1 MELNMARDVN
11 GNKKSF
17 CKYSSSRRKT
27 VENVSTMLNKTGDL
41 ITWDGEKV
49 LEDFFALVFTT
60 QAGLREPQVPQRL
73 GGKAGTRLTLGLC
86 APSSNHNPE
95 LWLPPSPCAAGAP
108 LDAATPVPREPPAA
122 VRGVTRDTGKFAGAG
137 TAWQC
142 RDKGWGGCFYREM
155 PLRLPF
161 LSFSFSCF
169 LKKGPD
175 AFTLAGLPWP
185 AARGGTRNAMCECIS
200 VCAQY

>member
-60 QAGLREPQVPQRL
+60 QAGLREPQVPE
-73 GGKAGTRLTLGLC
+73 T
-86 APSSNHNPE
+86 
-95 LWLPPSPCAAGAP
+95 
-108 LDAATPVPREPPAA
+108 
-122 VRGVTRDTGKFAGAG
+122 
-137 TAWQC
+137 
-142 RDKGWGGCFYREM
+142 RDKGWNKAHAGALC
-155 PLRLPF
+155 
-161 LSFSFSCF
+161 
-169 LKKGPD
+169 
-175 AFTLAGLPWP
+175 TLFKP
-185 AARGGTRNAMCECIS
+185 
-200 VCAQY
+200 

>member
-1 MELNMARDVN
+1 MELNTARDVN

-17 CKYSSSRRKT
+17 CNYNSSRRKT
-27 VENVSTMLNKTGDL
+27 VENVSTMPNKTGDL
-41 ITWDGEKV
+41 VTWDGEKV
-49 LEDFFALVFTT
+49 LEDFFALVFT
-60 QAGLREPQVPQRL
+60 PQETPGSRDRGQRL
-73 GGKAGTRLTLGLC
+73 AEGSHWGSVPPLQALTLSCGSHQ
-86 APSSNHNPE
+86 AP
-95 LWLPPSPCAAGAP
+95 GAP

-122 VRGVTRDTGKFAGAG
+122 VQGVTRDTGGLLGQAQAG
-137 TAWQC
+137 TA
-142 RDKGWGGCFYREM
+142 GAEAGGAASITT

-161 LSFSFSCF
+161 LSSSFSCL

-185 AARGGTRNAMCECIS
+185 AARGGTRNAMCECMS